1 MTFNTNH
8 NDRFVE
14 LLAIG
19 NELLVGQVMDTNSHW
34 LVQQLTELGA
44 QVRRTAMVRDD
55 YDDIG
60 TELRSA
66 LDRAPRLVITTGGL
80 GPTDDDL
87 TFRAISRTFELPLE
101 LHPEALDMVRRR
113 YEYLATVRAGFDAS
127 LNDARRKMAHFPQ
140 GAEVLGNS
148 TGAAP
153 ALALDLGQTT
163 LVSLPG
169 VPSEMK
175 DIFSTSLQPVLARTL
190 GTGCYVERNL
200 FLDRG
205 DESQIAELLEQVQA
219 RHTTVYIKSRGQAR
233 DGVRH
238 LTVVLSR
245 GGNDLTAVTD
255 EVLDTEAEL
264 VAGLEALGYGVIE
277 VTQNPNVRTSPSI
290 TSPAG

>member
-1 MTFNTNH
+1 MAFDTNH

-34 LVQQLTELGA
+34 LVQQLTGLGA
-44 QVRRTAMVRDD
+44 QVRRASMVRDD
-55 YDDIG
+55 YHDIG
-60 TELRSA
+60 TELRAA
-66 LDRAPRLVITTGGL
+66 LERAPKLVITTGGL

-87 TFRAISRTFELPLE
+87 TFRAIARTFELALE
-101 LHPEALDMVRRR
+101 IHPEALDMVRRR
-113 YEYLATVRAGFDAS
+113 YEYLATVRDGFDAS
-127 LNDARRKMAHFPQ
+127 LNDARRKMAHFPR
-140 GAEVLGNS
+140 GAQVLENS

-153 ALALDLGQTT
+153 ALAMDLGPTT
-163 LVSLPG
+163 LVCLPG

-175 DIFSTSLQPVLARTL
+175 DIFSTSLQPVLARSL

-205 DESQIAELLEQVQA
+205 DESQIAALLAQVQA

-238 LTVVLSR
+238 LTVVLAR
-245 GGNDLTAVTD
+245 GGDDRAVVTG
-255 EVLDTEAEL
+255 EVLDTEAEI
-264 VAGLEALGYGVIE
+264 VAGLAALGYGVVE
-277 VTQNPNVRTSPSI
+277 VIQS
-290 TSPAG
+290 A

>member
-1 MTFNTNH
+1 MSFDTNY

-34 LVQQLTELGA
+34 LVQQLTGLGA
-44 QVRRTAMVRDD
+44 QVRRASMVRDD

-60 TELRSA
+60 VELRAA

-101 LHPEALDMVRRR
+101 VHPEALEMVRRR
-113 YEYLATVRAGFDAS
+113 YEYLATVRDGFDAS

-140 GAEVLGNS
+140 GAQVLANV

-153 ALALDLGQTT
+153 ALALDLGPTT
-163 LVSLPG
+163 LVCLPG

-190 GTGCYVERNL
+190 GTGCYVERSL

-205 DESQIAELLEQVQA
+205 DESQIATLLAQVQA

-233 DGVRH
+233 GGVRH
-238 LTVVLSR
+238 LTVVLAR
-245 GGNDLTAVTD
+245 GGADVSEVTA
-255 EVLDTEAEL
+255 EVLDTEAEI
-264 VAGLEALGYGVIE
+264 VAGLAVLGYGIVEVIE
-277 VTQNPNVRTSPSI
+277 SGR
-290 TSPAG
+290 AG

>member
-1 MTFNTNH
+1 MAFDTNH

-34 LVQQLTELGA
+34 LVQQLTGLGA
-44 QVRRTAMVRDD
+44 QVRRASMVRDD
-55 YDDIG
+55 YHDIG
-60 TELRSA
+60 TELRAA
-66 LDRAPRLVITTGGL
+66 LERAPKLVITTGGL

-87 TFRAISRTFELPLE
+87 TFRAIARTFELPLE
-101 LHPEALDMVRRR
+101 IHPEALEMVRRR
-113 YEYLATVRAGFDAS
+113 YEYLATVRDGFDAS
-127 LNDARRKMAHFPQ
+127 LNDARRKMAHFPR
-140 GAEVLGNS
+140 GAQVLENS

-153 ALALDLGQTT
+153 ALAMDLGSTT
-163 LVSLPG
+163 LVCLPG

-175 DIFSTSLQPVLARTL
+175 DIFATSLQPVLARSL

-205 DESQIAELLEQVQA
+205 DESQIAVLLAQVQA

-238 LTVVLSR
+238 LTVVLAR
-245 GGNDLTAVTD
+245 GGEDLAAVTA
-255 EVLDTEAEL
+255 EVLDTEAEI
-264 VAGLEALGYGVIE
+264 VAGLGGLGYGVVE
-277 VTQNPNVRTSPSI
+277 VIQS
-290 TSPAG
+290 A

>member
-1 MTFNTNH
+1 MAFDTNH

-19 NELLVGQVMDTNSHW
+19 NELLVGQVQDTNSHW
-34 LVQQLTELGA
+34 LVQQLTGLGA
-44 QVRRTAMVRDD
+44 QVRRASMVRDD

-60 TELRSA
+60 TELRAA
-66 LDRAPRLVITTGGL
+66 LERGPKLVITTGGL
-80 GPTDDDL
+80 GPTDDDM
-87 TFRAISRTFELPLE
+87 TFRAIARAFELPLE
-101 LHPEALDMVRRR
+101 VHPEALEMVRRR
-113 YEYLATVRAGFDAS
+113 YEYLATVREGFDPS
-127 LNDARRKMAHFPQ
+127 LNDARRKMAHFPR
-140 GAEVLGNS
+140 GADVLANA

-153 ALALDLGQTT
+153 ALALDLGSTT

-175 DIFSTSLQPVLARTL
+175 DIFSTSLQPILARTL

-205 DESQIAELLEQVQA
+205 DESQIAALLAQVQA

-238 LTVVLSR
+238 LTVVLAR
-245 GGNDLTAVTD
+245 GGNDLAEVRG
-255 EVLDTEAEL
+255 EVLGTEAEI
-264 VAGLEALGYGVIE
+264 VAGLATLGYGIVEVIE
-277 VTQNPNVRTSPSI
+277 SGRS
-290 TSPAG
+290 G

>member
-1 MTFNTNH
+1 MSFDTNH

-34 LVQQLTELGA
+34 LVQQLTALGA
-44 QVRRTAMVRDD
+44 QVRRASMVRDD

-60 TELRSA
+60 AELRAA

-80 GPTDDDL
+80 GPTDDDM
-87 TFRAISRTFELPLE
+87 TFRAIARAFELPLE
-101 LHPEALDMVRRR
+101 VHPEALEMVRLR
-113 YEYLATVRAGFDAS
+113 YEYLATVRDGFDPS
-127 LNDARRKMAHFPQ
+127 LNDARRKMAHFPR
-140 GAEVLGNS
+140 GAEVLANS

-153 ALALDLGQTT
+153 ALALDLGPTT

-169 VPSEMK
+169 VPSEMQ
-175 DIFSTSLQPVLARTL
+175 DIFATSLQPVLARTL
-190 GTGCYVERNL
+190 GSGCYVERSL

-205 DESQIAELLEQVQA
+205 DESQIAVMLAQVQA

-238 LTVVLSR
+238 LTVVLAR
-245 GGNDLTAVTD
+245 GGDDPA
-255 EVLDTEAEL
+255 EVAGEVFDTEAEI
-264 VAGLEALGYGVIE
+264 VAGLAALGYGVVE
-277 VTQNPNVRTSPSI
+277 VTQR
-290 TSPAG
+290 A

>member
-1 MTFNTNH
+1 MAFDTNH

-34 LVQQLTELGA
+34 LVQQLTGLGA
-44 QVRRTAMVRDD
+44 QVRRAAMVRDD

-60 TELRSA
+60 FELRRA
-66 LDRAPRLVITTGGL
+66 LDRAPKLVITTGGL

-87 TFRAISRTFELPLE
+87 TFRAIARTFELPLE
-101 LHPEALDMVRRR
+101 VHPEALEMVRLR
-113 YEYLATVRAGFDAS
+113 YEYLATVREGFDAS

-140 GAEVLGNS
+140 GAEVLANA

-153 ALALDLGQTT
+153 ALALDLGPTT
-163 LVSLPG
+163 LVCLPG

-175 DIFSTSLQPVLARTL
+175 DIFSTSMQPVLARTL
-190 GTGCYVERNL
+190 GTGCYVERSL

-205 DESQIAELLEQVQA
+205 DESRIATMLEQVQA
-219 RHTTVYIKSRGQAR
+219 RHTTVYIKSRGQTR

-245 GGNDLTAVTD
+245 GGDDLAAVTD
-255 EVLDTEAEL
+255 EVLATEAEI
-264 VAGLEALGYGVIE
+264 VAGLATLGYGIVEVIQ
-277 VTQNPNVRTSPSI
+277 TR
-290 TSPAG
+290 